1 MTYVPRFLFAPV
13 SPQTPPP
20 SNIYNRNSSTL
31 YHPIRAENKSD
42 ITNHILLCIPF
53 ITFNGMI
60 FIFIYQLSLTIF
72 FYSSVLCVLWFWFYF
87 YLVLLLHFFQV
98 VNIIVLILYRTGYG
112 GDFLGVGGTWNLN
125 EEKNADAEIV
135 ASGVFVGFMIYTSVQ
150 LITFC
155 FGTTAHKRY
164 NNNNYQTGGV

>member
-1 MTYVPRFLFAPV
+1 M
-13 SPQTPPP
+13 
-20 SNIYNRNSSTL
+20 
-31 YHPIRAENKSD
+31 
-42 ITNHILLCIPF
+42 
-53 ITFNGMI
+53 
-60 FIFIYQLSLTIF
+60 
-72 FYSSVLCVLWFWFYF
+72 
-87 YLVLLLHFFQV
+87 
-98 VNIIVLILYRTGYG
+98 LILYRTGYG

-164 NNNNYQTGGV
+164 NNIIMLTFWSFFFIRNNILIVCDVQFGV